1 MTKQEF
7 YDELN
12 TAITVGCSLP
22 FSVPEKAIDNLV
34 KYSAQWFH
42 RNWDDGVENIYLS
55 ILYLRY
61 LHGQIPYSNFL
72 FD

>member
-22 FSVPEKAIDNLV
+22 FSVPEKAIDN
-34 KYSAQWFH
+34 
-42 RNWDDGVENIYLS
+42 
-55 ILYLRY
+55 
-61 LHGQIPYSNFL
+61 
-72 FD
+72 